1 MFAAAVSLYSHVSI
15 SDSSV
20 LTAMLERSLPDH
32 VTSLVAMAPA
42 PLEEKFKQAGI
53 VTTPCGVNPLICPH
67 YVAYL
72 FPVYANEMHM

>member
-1 MFAAAVSLYSHVSI
+1 MKPVFAAAVSLYSHVSI

-20 LTAMLERSLPDH
+20 LTATPSPRSRDL
-32 VTSLVAMAPA
+32 TGGRPA
-42 PLEEKFKQAGI
+42 SRGKTLRRAGI

-72 FPVYANEMHM
+72 FPVYANEMHV